1 MRFAATLLMWL
12 VTTLLLAVALPAA
25 WVQQHLVDE
34 DGYAALAQK
43 AAADPALQSAMAS
56 ELTTQVARL
65 GTSVNTGTVSLVAST
80 YTSSSSFPD
89 QFAQA
94 NRFAHQW
101 LFTDRVRSS
110 VDSQGRWVIDIAP
123 MLSDAAFKET
133 LSDYN
138 VTLPSSIP
146 IPLTDNAPSALRP
159 GALRAVARYGPWVS
173 VGVAVVAGLFAL
185 LTLFIARSRGKMLVA
200 LGVSALLVG
209 ASGWAGIEFGRRRLN
224 ALLDNTSGDIR
235 RIAEVMVGT
244 AVDSMHQWL
253 NITLVV
259 GGGLVIIGVIV
270 SLLVSL
276 ARTN

>member
-1 MRFAATLLMWL
+1 MRFATTLLMWL

-43 AAADPALQSAMAS
+43 AAADPGLQSAMAS
-56 ELTTQVARL
+56 ELTSQVGRL
-65 GTSVNTGTVSLVAST
+65 GTSVNTGTVSLVAAAYTASST
-80 YTSSSSFPD
+80 FPG

-94 NRFAHQW
+94 NRFAHRW

-110 VDSQGRWVIDIAP
+110 VDSQGRWVIDAAP

-138 VTLPSSIP
+138 VTLPSSLP
-146 IPLTDNAPSALRP
+146 IPLTDNAPAALRP
-159 GALRAVARYGPWVS
+159 GALRPVATFGPWVS
-173 VGVAVVAGLFAL
+173 VGAAVVAGLFAL
-185 LTLFIARSRGKMLVA
+185 LTLFVARSRGKMLIG

-209 ASGWAGIEFGRRRLN
+209 AAGWAAIEFGRRRLDAVLN
-224 ALLDNTSGDIR
+224 NSSGDIR
-235 RIAEVMVGT
+235 RIAEVMIGT
-244 AVDSMHQWL
+244 AQDSMHQWL
-253 NITLVV
+253 NITLIA

-276 ARTN
+276 AKTN